1 MKAVVAYRGGD
12 DGTESLALA
21 ATLRRTTAA
30 ELTVVAVL
38 PPVSDHPGIA
48 RVDLEYR
55 DWLDTV
61 AAEARGRAAS
71 MLSPDNPAA
80 LSFRRVESGS
90 VGSGLAQA
98 AEAAAAD
105 VLVLGSARAAT
116 TGSWLMG
123 SVAERLLH
131 SSPVPLLLA
140 PQGYG
145 GADAAGDAGGR
156 FRRLTCA
163 FAGTE
168 QSTEALRASGALAAR
183 FDLAVRVATFVP
195 RAETMYPPEVGFD
208 AEDMVAA
215 QAAEQAA
222 ALHDEAE
229 AVAKEA
235 GVGSV
240 ETVVARGRG
249 WDGALRGI
257 DWAPGDVLVFG
268 SSRLGQLARVFLGST
283 ASKILRHTPVPALV
297 IPSGTTTWS

>member
-12 DGTESLALA
+12 DGTEALALA
-21 ATLRRTTAA
+21 ATLRRTTGA

-55 DWLDTV
+55 DWVDTV
-61 AAEARGRAAS
+61 AAEAEGRAAS
-71 MLSPDNPAA
+71 VLSPDNPEA
-80 LSFRRVESGS
+80 LAFRRVESGS
-90 VGSGLAQA
+90 VGAGLAHA
-98 AEAAAAD
+98 AESLSAD

-116 TGSWLMG
+116 QGSWLIG
-123 SVAERLLH
+123 SVAARLLH

-140 PQGYG
+140 PQGY
-145 GADAAGDAGGR
+145 AGGPDAR

-163 FAGTE
+163 FAGTDN
-168 QSTEALRASGALAAR
+168 SIEALHASCALAAR
-183 FDLAVRVATFVP
+183 FDLGVRVATFVP

-222 ALHDEAE
+222 ALHDKAE
-229 AVAKEA
+229 AIATEA
-235 GVGSV
+235 GVGEV

-249 WDGALRGI
+249 WDGALRGL